1 MKTAWY
7 LGYSSDDIGGSALLV
22 GDPDRIDRIAG
33 LVENPRFLPVRR
45 GLRTV
50 TGQYGGS
57 TVTAAAFGMGAPI
70 ATIVL
75 HELANLGVK
84 RFIRVGT
91 ALYLPPAQ
99 NGDLVLSEGILSLEG
114 TSQSYVDDVNAYT
127 GDHTLNAHVQQI
139 AAATGDSVRRGRFA
153 TFDAFYRDMFP
164 LEEGSVPRVGATL
177 GMLKEKGVLAADME
191 TSALVNAA
199 HYLGVRFTTLC
210 VATVNGDTREKLDPE
225 ELVPREKR
233 MFEIALGAITSMES

>member
-7 LGYSSDDIGGSALLV
+7 LGYTSADIGSSALLV
-22 GDPDRIDRIAG
+22 GDPDRIDRIAE
-33 LVENPRFLPVRR
+33 LLENPCFLPVRR

-50 TGQYGGS
+50 TGLYRGS
-57 TVTAAAFGMGAPI
+57 AVSAAAFGMGAPI

-75 HELANLGVK
+75 HELANLGVE

-91 ALYLPPAQ
+91 ALYLPPARK
-99 NGDLVLSEGILSLEG
+99 GDLVLSEAVLSHEG
-114 TSQSYVDDVNAYT
+114 TSRSYVDDVNVQT
-127 GDHTLNAHVQQI
+127 GDIGLNAEVERI
-139 AAATGDSVRRGRFA
+139 AAAKGDSVRRGRFA

-164 LEEGSVPRVGATL
+164 LEEVSASRVGATL
-177 GMLKEKGVLAADME
+177 GMLKQKGVLAADME

-225 ELVPREKR
+225 KLIPRERR
-233 MFEIALGAITSMES
+233 MFEIALGAVT